1 MLPALSFSTPI
12 EPYALAPALT
22 AADCDTAP
30 GVNTEKPGVVAFRKL
45 VMDAL
50 GGGDFGITRPCER
63 GGPSDHKT
71 GRAWD
76 WKLNAADPAD
86 ADRAQAL
93 FDWLFA
99 PDADGNE
106 NALLRRAGITFLIWN
121 KRSWSTKTGRVWG
134 DYTGPVPHTDHVH
147 ISFGWPGS
155 LAQTS
160 LYGALGVAPS
170 PGPPRPPLPLPFPG
184 PDVTTPVV
192 AAPSSRVSLGDVVSV
207 AAGAAAG
214 WYGMRWWQRRR
225 R

>member
-1 MLPALSFSTPI
+1 MPLPTLRFSTPV
-12 EPYALAPALT
+12 EPFAIAPKLT
-22 AADCDTAP
+22 MSDCDSVP

-50 GGGDFGITRPCER
+50 GGRDFGIMRACEI
-63 GGPSDHKT
+63 GGPTDHKT

-76 WKLNAADPAD
+76 WRLD
-86 ADRAQAL
+86 ASKPEDQARAQAL

-99 PDADGNE
+99 DDYAM
-106 NALLRRAGITFLIWN
+106 LRRAGITFLIWN
-121 KRSWSTKTGRVWG
+121 RQSWSTKTGLVWG
-134 DYTGPVPHTDHVH
+134 PYTGPIPHTDHVH
-147 ISFGWPGS
+147 ISFGWPGA

-160 LYGALGVAPS
+160 LYGALGVPPS
-170 PGPPRPPLPLPFPG
+170 PGHPPPPVPLPFPG

-192 AAPSSRVSLGDVVSV
+192 AAPPSRVSLADVVSV

-225 R
+225 RS